1 MKSLATLFTSLGLAF
16 FTQAQAAESRI
27 GPEMLPPFSNAPT
40 LLENFSCYFGPF
52 ASYDSWLAGFQ
63 DRPNFDVEGFR
74 QRFPQHV
81 IEQRQSSID
90 CRVFVYESDGLL
102 VEGVMLRPRS
112 DAAENRRLP
121 VVVYNRGGNPRSGLL
136 VYGHIHSKM
145 MPLAELGY
153 IVIASQ
159 YRGGRAW
166 SNSVSAVAELD
177 QFGGDD
183 VHDVK
188 NLMPIINGMPDADS
202 GRIAMYGASRGGMMS
217 YLAARDMPQLKAL
230 IVEAGVADLEASLT
244 QRPEMENVFV
254 KLIPNYA
261 TEKSRQLRAR
271 SVLHWLD
278 ELPGGLP
285 ILLLH
290 GDQDARAEVEQSLLL
305 AKALAARDQPHR
317 LVVYPG
323 ADHGLQPHRA
333 AADAE
338 IAAWLERHL

>member
-1 MKSLATLFTSLGLAF
+1 MKSLAILITSLVLAF
-16 FTQAQAAESRI
+16 LTQAQAAETRI
-27 GPEMLPPFSNAPT
+27 GPEMLPPFSDAPT
-40 LLENFSCYFGPF
+40 LRENFSCYFGPF
-52 ASYDSWLAGFQ
+52 ASYDSWLAGFE
-63 DRPNFDVEGFR
+63 DRPNFDADGFR

-136 VYGHIHSKM
+136 VYGHIHSSM

-159 YRGGRAW
+159 YRGARAW
-166 SNSVSAVAELD
+166 SSSVSAVAELD

-188 NLMPIINGMPDADS
+188 NLVPIINGMPDADS

-230 IVEAGVADLEASLT
+230 IVQAGVADLEAGLAR
-244 QRPEMENVFV
+244 RPEMENVFA
-254 KLIPNYA
+254 KLIPSYA
-261 TEKSRQLRAR
+261 TEKSSQLRAR

-278 ELPGGLP
+278 ELPRDLP

-290 GDQDARAEVEQSLLL
+290 GDQDARVEVEQSLSL

-338 IAAWLERHL
+338 IAAWLEHHL